1 MAKIDPS
8 ENVPKASSSDEQWMT
23 WHKSL
28 KKTFGK
34 KTANQIWSMAW
45 SKRGGTDVRANTT
58 KLSNYM
64 EKQGVDF
71 ERTNWAEIG
80 ESFTDWGSSMNKM
93 MRWTGIIIG
102 GLLLLILIKIILALF
117 KNPKKTMGQA
127 MMFTPQGRALKAGKA
142 VSGGKSAKL
151 LKK

>member
-1 MAKIDPS
+1 MSAKIDPS
-8 ENVPKASSSDEQWMT
+8 QNVPTASSSDEQWMT
-23 WHKSL
+23 WHKAL

-45 SKRGGTDVRANTT
+45 SKRGGTDVKANTT

-71 ERTNWAEIG
+71 ERTNWQELG
-80 ESFTDWGSSMNKM
+80 ESFTDFGSGMASFIKWG
-93 MRWTGIIIG
+93 GIIIG
-102 GLLLLILIKIILALF
+102 GLVLLILIRIIIALT
-117 KNPKKTMGQA
+117 KDPKKTVGQA
-127 MMFTPQGRALKAGKA
+127 IMLTPQGRMG
-142 VSGGKSAKL
+142 SMAKGAKM

>member
-1 MAKIDPS
+1 MAVKIDPS
-8 ENVPKASSSDEQWMT
+8 QNVPSASSSDEQWMT

-45 SKRGGTDVRANTT
+45 AKRGGTDVRANTT

-80 ESFTDWGSSMNKM
+80 ESFTDFGSGMASFIK
-93 MRWTGIIIG
+93 WSGVIVG
-102 GLLLLILIKIILALF
+102 GLILLILIRIIIALT
-117 KNPKKTMGQA
+117 KNPNKTVEQA
-127 MMFTPQGRALKAGKA
+127 IMFTPQGRSLTAGKMALKK
-142 VSGGKSAKL
+142 
-151 LKK
+151 